1 MFCGNLKALFCGNS
15 NCSQN
20 ILGEGLTFFFHV
32 EKVISQSRFGGR
44 GERGKGRVQDILF
57 PQIKKIYIVLEEGW
71 ADFLSFPPF
80 CNLSASLCAMFLLVT
95 GAWCSDIM
103 SNTEPVLYL
112 R

>member
-44 GERGKGRVQDILF
+44 GEGEGTRYSFSPDKKNLHCPGRGLG
-57 PQIKKIYIVLEEGW
+57 
-71 ADFLSFPPF
+71 
-80 CNLSASLCAMFLLVT
+80 
-95 GAWCSDIM
+95 
-103 SNTEPVLYL
+103 
-112 R
+112 